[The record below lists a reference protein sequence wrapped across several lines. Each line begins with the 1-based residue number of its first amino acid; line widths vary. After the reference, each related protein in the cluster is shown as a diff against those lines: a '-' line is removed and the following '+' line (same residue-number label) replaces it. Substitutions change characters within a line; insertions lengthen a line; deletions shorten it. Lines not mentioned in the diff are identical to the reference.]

1 MRIFLSAVLLLTTSL
16 LCFAQEKPAIS
27 PTIAPVTVLTIT
39 APATE
44 VGAVPLAPVDA
55 DPFLAMR
62 IPLNSKIY
70 IAPFKSEDA
79 SKPVE
84 GFETYMAAALR
95 KKGVPIIMVA
105 DRSQAD
111 FEIAGSAD
119 KKGAGFAKKWL
130 MGDFRR
136 STSASLTVTNLRT
149 GVIAYADASDR
160 ASANRG
166 LRSSAEK
173 LAKYLKRKMMD
184 DEKKFARLTSR
195 QEAGAVGR

>member
-1 MRIFLSAVLLLTTSL
+1 MRIILSAVLLAITGIV
-16 LCFAQEKPAIS
+16 CFAQEKPITL
-27 PTIAPVTVLTIT
+27 PTVAPFVVLTTT

-44 VGAVPLAPVDA
+44 PAATMLSPVPT
-55 DPFLAMR
+55 DPFLASR

-70 IAPFKSEDA
+70 IASFKSEDA
-79 SKPVE
+79 SRPVE

-95 KKGVPIIMVA
+95 KKGVPLIMIA

-130 MGDFRR
+130 LGDFRR
-136 STSASLTVTNLRT
+136 STSASLTVTNLHT

-160 ASANRG
+160 ASANKG

-173 LAKYLKRKMMD
+173 LAKYLKRKMVD
-184 DEKKFARLTSR
+184 DEKKFVRM
-195 QEAGAVGR
+195 GATLAVK